1 MDNLEVIQVRSIFYE
16 KFLPQSKWPV
26 LRLRI
31 RPARY
36 LTCSHARQST
46 LKLSASASLS
56 WCWRVPK
63 TRLTD
68 RVNWSVPLAIL
79 PIAAMRAL
87 VDLTRHRLASSRRVS
102 SRRKRCF
109 FSPTLHSP
117 LFLFTSLRKPSLIH
131 STLRVSP
138 SLHASLHFSSAA
150 ACICAFVLAGSL
162 ECTVCF
168 VWTDTADSLG
178 QLRLSACGIS
188 HASPRSFPD
197 KTVGHDIFDNTSQ
210 GSASVKWILSRSSV
224 WSNSP
229 ESPLIE
235 SLILP
240 NKGTHH
246 VS

>member
-1 MDNLEVIQVRSIFYE
+1 MLTSSEDSSHRPSELICAVRDSSYRCDAG
-16 KFLPQSKWPV
+16 S
-26 LRLRI
+26 R
-31 RPARY
+31 RPH
-36 LTCSHARQST
+36 SPS
-46 LKLSASASLS
+46 
-56 WCWRVPK
+56 
-63 TRLTD
+63 TRLLAP
-68 RVNWSVPLAIL
+68 SVVEAQALFLFPHPPL
-79 PIAAMRAL
+79 
-87 VDLTRHRLASSRRVS
+87 
-102 SRRKRCF
+102 
-109 FSPTLHSP
+109 P

-210 GSASVKWILSRSSV
+210 GSASVK
-224 WSNSP
+224 
-229 ESPLIE
+229 
-235 SLILP
+235 
-240 NKGTHH
+240 
-246 VS
+246 